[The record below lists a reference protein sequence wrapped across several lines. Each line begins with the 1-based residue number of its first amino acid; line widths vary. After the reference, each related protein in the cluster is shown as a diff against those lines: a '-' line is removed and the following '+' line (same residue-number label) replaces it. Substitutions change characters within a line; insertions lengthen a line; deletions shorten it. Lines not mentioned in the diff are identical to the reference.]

1 MIKENIE
8 LILLRLRRSMGHH
21 PNFVSR
27 LARKI
32 SFNRVFFEKVISLEV
47 LKNRMDTEDS

>member
-1 MIKENIE
+1 MIKENVGPIV
-8 LILLRLRRSMGHH
+8 LRLRQSMGHH

-32 SFNRVFFEKVISLEV
+32 YFNRVFYEKVISLQA